1 MANQKPTQLKVC
13 HGHACRGRCSAF
25 TFDRLAAE
33 LKVDPEEGGV
43 SADGKFELSR
53 CQCQGHCASGPVLVV
68 ERGDHKNIIDHASPI
83 EAAKVV
89 KKGAR

>member
-1 MANQKPTQLKVC
+1 MPDKKTTQLKVC
-13 HGHACRGRCSAF
+13 HGHACRGRCSEF

-33 LKVDPEEGGV
+33 LKVDPEQGGV
-43 SADGKFELSR
+43 SKDGKYELSR
-53 CQCQGHCASGPVLVV
+53 CLCQGHCAKGPVLVV
-68 ERGDHKNIIDHASPI
+68 ERGDHKTIQDYASPI

>member
-1 MANQKPTQLKVC
+1 MTDPKPTQLKVC
-13 HGHACRGRCSAF
+13 HGHACRGRCSEF

-33 LKVDPEEGGV
+33 LRVDSEQGGV
-43 SADGKFELSR
+43 SSDGKFELSR
-53 CQCQGHCASGPVLVV
+53 CQCQGHCARGPILVV
-68 ERGDHKNIIDHASPI
+68 ERGDHKNIIENVSPI